1 MYPNHPFFEE
11 ILNTSIMSKSA
22 KKGEETVGCVNCW
35 SQVNTLYIQYSTG
48 NIRSMKCDNR
58 KAVADTYIECEFMII
73 LIDMIL
79 HKPTAYRHL
88 LYNMLSFKLEDIK
101 VQNFV
106 NF

>member
-1 MYPNHPFFEE
+1 M
-11 ILNTSIMSKSA
+11 
-22 KKGEETVGCVNCW
+22 
-35 SQVNTLYIQYSTG
+35 Q
-48 NIRSMKCDNR
+48 
-58 KAVADTYIECEFMII
+58 II